1 MLLLSIH
8 QLNGASSDVA
18 PSLSRLLVVV
28 VVVVDVVGRKWEGS
42 TGGHGSLRESYR
54 RRSWAHD
61 TQIKLGK
68 KKKIKGQIIKK
79 TRENKTKEKANEPA
93 GWSEDGRYRVFVVA
107 NGTRPC
113 RRCGRFYWPPHSIG
127 GGHYRVCKRDYRTGS
142 RFYRVSTCVLGS
154 HRVLPSFT
162 EFCYLECVLGSCFYR
177 VFLPSFTVVVRC
189 YSVLPSFGRLG
200 SSLT

>member
-42 TGGHGSLRESYR
+42 TGVHGSLRESYR

-68 KKKIKGQIIKK
+68 KKKSKDK
-79 TRENKTKEKANEPA
+79 
-93 GWSEDGRYRVFVVA
+93 
-107 NGTRPC
+107 
-113 RRCGRFYWPPHSIG
+113 
-127 GGHYRVCKRDYRTGS
+127 
-142 RFYRVSTCVLGS
+142 
-154 HRVLPSFT
+154 
-162 EFCYLECVLGSCFYR
+162 
-177 VFLPSFTVVVRC
+177 
-189 YSVLPSFGRLG
+189 
-200 SSLT
+200 